1 MKKNEPISKIMSCD
15 VLSVHLGQQVSDAR
29 KLLAAHP
36 IHHLP
41 VVSNDELIG
50 LISASDI
57 LGISVEGIDTD
68 ERSMD
73 AYLDHQFSIEKLMV
87 TELKTLSSSAPIRE
101 AAEVLSDGNFHAI
114 PIVDDGKL
122 SGILTSTDLIRHL
135 RDMF

>member
-1 MKKNEPISKIMSCD
+1 MKKNEPISKIMSSD
-15 VLSVHLGQQVSDAR
+15 VLSVHVGNKVSDAR
-29 KLLAAHP
+29 KFLAAHP

-41 VVSNDELIG
+41 VVSNDDLIG

-57 LGISVEGIDTD
+57 LGISVEGMDTD

-87 TELKTLSSSAPIRE
+87 TELKTLPANAPIRE
-101 AAEVLSDGNFHAI
+101 AADILSDGNFHAI
-114 PIVDDGKL
+114 PVVDDGKL
-122 SGILTSTDLIRHL
+122 SGIVTSTDLIRYL